1 MNISEM
7 IRNFPLSHLILSISK
22 IEGLNSLFIWSLFS
36 RNLGINK
43 NCYDLRR
50 IAGYKNLKQVETY
63 TKVIYSCLESNT
75 SDKLEPELS
84 PNNSI
89 FEQKAEIRNL

>member
-1 MNISEM
+1 MRSN
-7 IRNFPLSHLILSISK
+7 PLRLI
-22 IEGLNSLFIWSLFS
+22 FIAL
-36 RNLGINK
+36 
-43 NCYDLRR
+43 
-50 IAGYKNLKQVETY
+50 
-63 TKVIYSCLESNT
+63 YSCLESNT

>member
-1 MNISEM
+1 MYTSINSSSNFTMNISEL
-7 IRNFPLSHLILSISK
+7 IRNFPLSHLIQSISK

-63 TKVIYSCLESNT
+63 TKVNI
-75 SDKLEPELS
+75 
-84 PNNSI
+84 
-89 FEQKAEIRNL
+89 